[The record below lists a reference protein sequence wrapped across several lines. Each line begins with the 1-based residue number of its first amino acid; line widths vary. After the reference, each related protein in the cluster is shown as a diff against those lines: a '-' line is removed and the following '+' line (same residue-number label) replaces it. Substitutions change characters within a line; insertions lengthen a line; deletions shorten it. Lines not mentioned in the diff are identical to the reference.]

1 MNIYKNILII
11 FVIFFSRFEAV
22 FAAQTFRSMIET
34 FVESVKSPIVETMTS
49 AAVAIFAWGVVK
61 YVQDGSISKDS
72 AKSLIVWGLVGITV
86 ITAVWAFVDAMKST
100 LGL

>member
-1 MNIYKNILII
+1 MNIYKNIITILTL
-11 FVIFFSRFEAV
+11 FFSCFEVV
-22 FAAQTFRSMIET
+22 FAGQTFRTMVEN
-34 FVESVKSPIVETMTS
+34 FVGSIKTPIVEAITS
-49 AAVAIFAWGVVK
+49 AAVAMFVWGVVK

-86 ITAVWAFVDAMKST
+86 ITAVWAFVDALKNT